1 MEFFDTLCRV
11 IFYFMIYS
19 VVGWI
24 YETTLCSITDRHFV
38 NRGFLNGPYC
48 PIYGSGALLDVL
60 ILGRIEN
67 PFLLFILGVLVTC
80 SLEYLT
86 SYVMEKLF
94 KARWWDYSDKK
105 FNIGGRVCLL
115 GAVVF
120 GLFSVVLI
128 KLLHPAVRSLA
139 DKLPVLVLYIISC
152 VFAVGFIVDLIVT
165 VSGFASF
172 NKRLD
177 ELSRTLSALR
187 TEAVGKLSA
196 LGSEAAVKLSEL
208 GAETADKLRPSSAA
222 TFTKLNNA
230 YESFT
235 ERLNRQQRRMLKAFP
250 KLRSANHNS
259 TLSEIKQRFR
269 DRKNADRGKRGNEEK
284 K

>member
-1 MEFFDTLCRV
+1 M
-11 IFYFMIYS
+11 
-19 VVGWI
+19 
-24 YETTLCSITDRHFV
+24 
-38 NRGFLNGPYC
+38 
-48 PIYGSGALLDVL
+48 
-60 ILGRIEN
+60 
-67 PFLLFILGVLVTC
+67 
-80 SLEYLT
+80 
-86 SYVMEKLF
+86 
-94 KARWWDYSDKK
+94 
-105 FNIGGRVCLL
+105 
-115 GAVVF
+115 VF

-208 GAETADKLRPSSAA
+208 GAETADKLRASSAA

-235 ERLNRQQRRMLKAFP
+235 ERLNCQQRRMLKAFP

>member
-86 SYVMEKLF
+86 SYVWKSCSRR
-94 KARWWDYSDKK
+94 A
-105 FNIGGRVCLL
+105 GGIIQTKN
-115 GAVVF
+115 
-120 GLFSVVLI
+120 LI
-128 KLLHPAVRSLA
+128 
-139 DKLPVLVLYIISC
+139 
-152 VFAVGFIVDLIVT
+152 
-165 VSGFASF
+165 
-172 NKRLD
+172 
-177 ELSRTLSALR
+177 
-187 TEAVGKLSA
+187 
-196 LGSEAAVKLSEL
+196 
-208 GAETADKLRPSSAA
+208 
-222 TFTKLNNA
+222 
-230 YESFT
+230 
-235 ERLNRQQRRMLKAFP
+235 
-250 KLRSANHNS
+250 
-259 TLSEIKQRFR
+259 
-269 DRKNADRGKRGNEEK
+269 
-284 K
+284 

>member
-105 FNIGGRVCLL
+105 FNIGGASACSERWFSDCFRSCLSSCCIRQS
-115 GAVVF
+115 AVW
-120 GLFSVVLI
+120 
-128 KLLHPAVRSLA
+128 R
-139 DKLPVLVLYIISC
+139 ISC
-152 VFAVGFIVDLIVT
+152 PYSCYILYPAFLRL
-165 VSGFASF
+165 AS
-172 NKRLD
+172 
-177 ELSRTLSALR
+177 
-187 TEAVGKLSA
+187 
-196 LGSEAAVKLSEL
+196 
-208 GAETADKLRPSSAA
+208 
-222 TFTKLNNA
+222 
-230 YESFT
+230 
-235 ERLNRQQRRMLKAFP
+235 
-250 KLRSANHNS
+250 
-259 TLSEIKQRFR
+259 
-269 DRKNADRGKRGNEEK
+269 
-284 K
+284 

>member
-152 VFAVGFIVDLIVT
+152 VFAVGFIVSPFRALHRST
-165 VSGFASF
+165 
-172 NKRLD
+172 
-177 ELSRTLSALR
+177 SALMSFHAPSPR
-187 TEAVGKLSA
+187 CAPRQ
-196 LGSEAAVKLSEL
+196 SESSLHLAPRRQSSY
-208 GAETADKLRPSSAA
+208 PSS
-222 TFTKLNNA
+222 
-230 YESFT
+230 EQ
-235 ERLNRQQRRMLKAFP
+235 RLRTSSAPPLP
-250 KLRSANHNS
+250 LRSQSS
-259 TLSEIKQRFR
+259 TTHMKALQS
-269 DRKNADRGKRGNEEK
+269 A
-284 K
+284 

>member
-152 VFAVGFIVDLIVT
+152 VFAVGFISRPDCHRFGLCIV
-165 VSGFASF
+165 
-172 NKRLD
+172 
-177 ELSRTLSALR
+177 
-187 TEAVGKLSA
+187 
-196 LGSEAAVKLSEL
+196 
-208 GAETADKLRPSSAA
+208 
-222 TFTKLNNA
+222 
-230 YESFT
+230 
-235 ERLNRQQRRMLKAFP
+235 QQAP
-250 KLRSANHNS
+250 
-259 TLSEIKQRFR
+259 
-269 DRKNADRGKRGNEEK
+269 
-284 K
+284 

>member
-105 FNIGGRVCLL
+105 FNIGGRVLPARS
-115 GAVVF
+115 GGFRTVF
-120 GLFSVVLI
+120 GR
-128 KLLHPAVRSLA
+128 AYQA
-139 DKLPVLVLYIISC
+139 
-152 VFAVGFIVDLIVT
+152 AA
-165 VSGFASF
+165 SGSPQ
-172 NKRLD
+172 
-177 ELSRTLSALR
+177 S
-187 TEAVGKLSA
+187 G
-196 LGSEAAVKLSEL
+196 G
-208 GAETADKLRPSSAA
+208 
-222 TFTKLNNA
+222 
-230 YESFT
+230 
-235 ERLNRQQRRMLKAFP
+235 
-250 KLRSANHNS
+250 
-259 TLSEIKQRFR
+259 
-269 DRKNADRGKRGNEEK
+269 
-284 K
+284 

>member
-1 MEFFDTLCRV
+1 M
-11 IFYFMIYS
+11 S
-19 VVGWI
+19 
-24 YETTLCSITDRHFV
+24 
-38 NRGFLNGPYC
+38 
-48 PIYGSGALLDVL
+48 
-60 ILGRIEN
+60 
-67 PFLLFILGVLVTC
+67 
-80 SLEYLT
+80 
-86 SYVMEKLF
+86 
-94 KARWWDYSDKK
+94 
-105 FNIGGRVCLL
+105 
-115 GAVVF
+115 
-120 GLFSVVLI
+120 
-128 KLLHPAVRSLA
+128 
-139 DKLPVLVLYIISC
+139 
-152 VFAVGFIVDLIVT
+152 
-165 VSGFASF
+165 
-172 NKRLD
+172 
-177 ELSRTLSALR
+177 TLSALR

-208 GAETADKLRPSSAA
+208 GAETADKLRASSAA

>member
-115 GAVVF
+115 GA
-120 GLFSVVLI
+120 
-128 KLLHPAVRSLA
+128 
-139 DKLPVLVLYIISC
+139 
-152 VFAVGFIVDLIVT
+152 
-165 VSGFASF
+165 
-172 NKRLD
+172 
-177 ELSRTLSALR
+177 
-187 TEAVGKLSA
+187 
-196 LGSEAAVKLSEL
+196 
-208 GAETADKLRPSSAA
+208 ETADKLRASSAA